1 MQVNLVLKRT
11 FQQGKLCFELPTNPE
26 VLEALKRL
34 LKACR
39 DKCGDYV
46 SLTLQKPARPRT
58 TGADS
63 QNHHLNGHIMQI
75 CTDTGNDYETI
86 KYCVKMLAVENMG
99 YPYTEVA
106 GHVLPKRERDC
117 STEECAKL
125 IEAAH
130 LLAAQLQIVL
140 RED

>member
-46 SLTLQKPARPRT
+46 SLTLQKPVKPRT
-58 TGADS
+58 TGPDS
-63 QNHHLNGHIMQI
+63 QNHKLNGCIMQI
-75 CTDTGNDYETI
+75 CNETGNDYETV
-86 KYCVKMLAVENMG
+86 KYCVKMIAVEKLG
-99 YPYTEVA
+99 YPFTEIS

-117 STEECAKL
+117 STVECSKL
-125 IEAAH
+125 IEAVYM
-130 LLAAQLQIVL
+130 LAAELQIVL
-140 RED
+140 KEA